1 MKDGPVDRGD
11 NQELEQA
18 GRELRQQVGGEFRLG
33 AEEDEYWAMK
43 QARRAGSLSE
53 IAYDAMSRGDR
64 IEIRAGDRVFRGH
77 IRHTRGDLLALRAQV
92 DIDINLAA
100 PMVLRIIEPAAVPG
114 LGPTPHGPASFGARM
129 AELEQTEQIFEF
141 ITPYTDSP
149 VVGKVSIRA
158 RDHVV
163 VEDSDRQEWVI
174 PLKWLTAVVS
184 RQPIPPGDRVS

>member
-1 MKDGPVDRGD
+1 MDRGE
-11 NQELEQA
+11 NEELEQA
-18 GRELRQQVGGEFRLG
+18 SRELREQVGGEFRLG

-64 IEIRAGDRVFRGH
+64 LEIWAGDRVFRGH
-77 IRHTRGDLLALRAQV
+77 IRHTRADLLVLRAQV
-92 DIDINLAA
+92 DVDINLDS
-100 PMVLRIIEPAAVPG
+100 PIVLRVIEPAAVPG
-114 LGPTPHGPASFGARM
+114 LGATPHGPASFSARM

-141 ITPYTDSP
+141 ITPYADSP

-184 RQPIPPGDRVS
+184 RQRISPGDRFS